1 MDRSFFPVALPF
13 LLSGDSRRT
22 TSITGSPELP
32 PLQRPGDGR
41 TQGSQ
46 NTLPVTGAE
55 SNWISGASASSG
67 ATPRIPRPAL
77 VSSSSS
83 LSSNSKASPG
93 SSSASG
99 EGPRPPPGTSG
110 SPGREEELAGLQG
123 LRVWPRERG
132 LEVSSSVGLSEG
144 TRTAPRDYI
153 KPVPRSGDS
162 LVPLRCPVVG
172 LGL

>member
-1 MDRSFFPVALPF
+1 MECSFFPIALPF
-13 LLSGDSRRT
+13 LLSGDSRGAMRHHWEPGAST
-22 TSITGSPELP
+22 PA
-32 PLQRPGDGR
+32 QRPGNGR

-55 SNWISGASASSG
+55 SNWISEASASFSG
-67 ATPRIPRPAL
+67 AMPGTPRPAL

-123 LRVWPRERG
+123 LRVWPRERC
-132 LEVSSSVGLSEG
+132 LEVGEQLCGSE
-144 TRTAPRDYI
+144 
-153 KPVPRSGDS
+153 
-162 LVPLRCPVVG
+162 
-172 LGL
+172 